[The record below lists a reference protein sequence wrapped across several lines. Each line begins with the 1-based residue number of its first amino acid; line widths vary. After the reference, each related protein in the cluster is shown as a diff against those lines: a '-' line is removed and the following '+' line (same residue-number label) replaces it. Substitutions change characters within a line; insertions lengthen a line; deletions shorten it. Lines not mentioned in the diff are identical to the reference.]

1 MNSTTDHSAMP
12 DSSSGTGP
20 TTEADRVAGNTSRAA
35 VNMGPVVG
43 SDPGGTKG
51 STNDRS
57 ASGMVKAVGTRYGVV
72 FVWLLMGVFYA
83 AVVPE
88 TFLSFG
94 TFQTIFGS
102 QSTLVFL
109 CMAAVCTFVVGEFD
123 LSIASI
129 MGLSAI
135 TLPVLAVN
143 MGVPEWLAVVLALAV
158 GVACGAVNG
167 FIIVRL
173 GIDPIVTTLGMSV
186 LLLGIGQAI
195 SNLTAVTGL
204 SLELSNVAVYNI
216 AGLPI
221 SFYYGLVVAI
231 AFALVL
237 GFTPLGRHMS
247 FVGANKEVA
256 RLSGIR
262 VQRIRF
268 GSYVFSG
275 LSCAVAGVLLAASVG
290 GFDPN
295 TSGTY
300 LLPALAA
307 TFLGTAVVKPGKFNP
322 IGTIITIYFLV
333 TGIVGLQLLGYA
345 SWVSNVFYGAALVI
359 AITVSTIAR
368 SAITRS
374 SR

>member
-1 MNSTTDHSAMP
+1 MEPTVEEAADGTTTPVVVDAGPPPAAAERATALRPEVRAMR
-12 DSSSGTGP
+12 
-20 TTEADRVAGNTSRAA
+20 AWFRVAS
-35 VNMGPVVG
+35 
-43 SDPGGTKG
+43 
-51 STNDRS
+51 
-57 ASGMVKAVGTRYGVV
+57 TRYGVL
-72 FVWLLMGVFYA
+72 FVWLLMALFYA
-83 AVVPE
+83 LAVPE
-88 TFLSFG
+88 TFLTFG

-109 CMAAVCTFVVGEFD
+109 CMASVCTFVVGEFD

-129 MGLSAI
+129 MGLSA
-135 TLPVLAVN
+135 TVLPVLAVN
-143 MGVPEWLAVVLALAV
+143 NGLPEWQAVILALAV
-158 GVACGAVNG
+158 GAACGAVNG

-186 LLLGIGQAI
+186 LLLGVAQAI
-195 SNLTAVTGL
+195 SHLVAVTGL
-204 SLELSNVAVYNI
+204 SDGLSNVAVYSV
-216 AGLPI
+216 AGLPV
-221 SFYYGLVVAI
+221 SFYYGIVVAVV
-231 AFALVL
+231 FALVL
-237 GFTPLGRHMS
+237 SYTPLGRHMN
-247 FVGANKEVA
+247 FVGANSEVA

-268 GSYVFSG
+268 GAYVFSG
-275 LSCAVAGVLLAASVG
+275 VSSAVAGVLLAASVG

-307 TFLGTAVVKPGKFNP
+307 TFLGTAVVQPGKFNP
-322 IGTIITIYFLV
+322 MGTIITIYFLV

-368 SAITRS
+368 SRLVRA
-374 SR
+374 